1 MKDIRSFCKLFE
13 LNIPDYQHFDYYIS
27 QLSKLDKYHN
37 IYDLIELYK
46 RAESVTDDIYQFK
59 IEKSNQII
67 DFIKST
73 RAYGELNED
82 NLIPDL
88 PTTKN
93 FVYSEDNRYLSI
105 DIKKA
110 NWYILKK
117 YDPEFLNELGD
128 SYELLLTKFG
138 LPEVFHYSKTL
149 RQFIFGNLNPKRQ
162 IKAQRVVVEEIIQ
175 KFKPLN
181 LEIAC
186 IKPDEI
192 IYVVNNDDIL
202 QQILN
207 EIDYNVFKTK
217 IYRVERLDD
226 FRIHSYYDKFD
237 NFLHKE
243 LVGCNSHLFYINLKK
258 YILNQPVEIKDLF
271 FRMDG
276 NLAIWN
282 YDGLKLELN

>member
-46 RAESVTDDIYQFK
+46 IAESVTDDIYQFK

-93 FVYSEDNRYLSI
+93 FFYSEDNRYLSI

-110 NWYILKK
+110 NWHILKK
-117 YDPEFLNELGD
+117 YDPEFINELGD

-138 LPEVFHYSKTL
+138 LPEVFQYSKTL

-162 IKAQRVVVEEIIQ
+162 IKAQRVVVEEIVQ
-175 KFKPLN
+175 KFEPLN

-192 IYVVNNDDIL
+192 IYVVNNDEIL
-202 QQILN
+202 QKILN

-226 FRIHSYYDKFD
+226 FRLHSYYDKFD

-243 LVGCNSHLFYINLKK
+243 LVGCNSHTFYINLKK
-258 YILNQPVEIKDLF
+258 YILNQPVEIKDLY

-282 YDGLKLELN
+282 FDGLKLELN

>member
-27 QLSKLDKYHN
+27 QLSKLDKYRN

-46 RAESVTDDIYQFK
+46 EAESVTDDIFQFK

-73 RAYGELNED
+73 RAYNELNED

-93 FVYSEDNRYLSI
+93 FVYCETKRYLSI

-128 SYELLLTKFG
+128 SYESLLTKFE

-162 IKAQRVVVEEIIQ
+162 IKAQRVVIEDVIQ

-186 IKPDEI
+186 IKPDEV
-192 IYVVNNDDIL
+192 IYVVSDDVVL
-202 QQILN
+202 QQMLQ
-207 EIDYNVFKTK
+207 EIDYSIFKTK
-217 IYRVERLDD
+217 IYRVKRESD
-226 FRIHSYYDKFD
+226 FRIHSYYDQLD

-258 YILNQPVEIKDLF
+258 YILNKPVEIKDLY

-282 YDGLKLELN
+282 YEGLKLELN